1 MTALCLW
8 LTGGAVLLSVLIVWA
23 VAREVMRAGQL
34 AGLEDDEADMTDASN
49 VPHGPFVPVLHDPG
63 DDPITGFF
71 CLRWPDCGCPD
82 GAVRSDCPGLRR
94 RARR

>member
-8 LTGGAVLLSVLIVWA
+8 LTAGAVVLSVLIVWA

-34 AGLEDDEADMTDASN
+34 AGLDEDEADMTDASN
-49 VPHGPFVPVLHDPG
+49 VPHGPFVPVLHDHINPG
-63 DDPITGFF
+63 HVFNCPA
-71 CLRWPDCGCPD
+71 WPDCGCPN

-94 RARR
+94 RR